1 MQKKRLRQRL
11 RMIFAVLVLLGLGAC
26 GSQPP
31 SPPLVLPQLQRP
43 LVKLQP
49 AQSAQAQVSIPRDA
63 FLLRG
68 GLPGVFVLQNARAR
82 FRMIKVGRTQG
93 DRLEVLSGLSGDET
107 LVVGDLADVHDGS
120 PIALK

>member
-1 MQKKRLRQRL
+1 MQNKSLRQRL
-11 RMIFAVLVLLGLGAC
+11 RMIFAVLALQGLAAC

-49 AQSAQAQVSIPRDA
+49 AKSAEAQVLIPRDA

-68 GLPGVFVLQNARAR
+68 GLPGVFVLQNGRAR
-82 FRMIKVGRTQG
+82 FRMIKAGRTQG

-107 LVVGDLADVHDGS
+107 LVVGNLADVHDGT
-120 PIALK
+120 PIAVK

>member
-1 MQKKRLRQRL
+1 MAKRSHRPHL
-11 RMIFAVLVLLGLGAC
+11 RMMFAALVLLGLGAC

-43 LVKLQP
+43 VVRLQL
-49 AQSAQAQVSIPRDA
+49 ADSATAQVSIPRDA

-68 GLPGVFVLQNARAR
+68 GLPGVFVLQNGRAR
-82 FRMIKVGRTQG
+82 FRMIKVGKTRA
-93 DRLEVLSGLSGDET
+93 DRLEVLSGLSGNET

-120 PIALK
+120 PIAVK